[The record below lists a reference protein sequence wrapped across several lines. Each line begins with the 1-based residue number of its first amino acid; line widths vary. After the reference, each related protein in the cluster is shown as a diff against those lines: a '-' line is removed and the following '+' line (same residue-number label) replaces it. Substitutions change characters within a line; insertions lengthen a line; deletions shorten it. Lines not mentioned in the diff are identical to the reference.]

1 MRYCLYCFL
10 FPLMYACVS
19 DYSQNQTTKNN
30 EPGNAGLMA
39 TNTVEHHM
47 DSSENRL
54 EAEAE
59 TRTDFSVTRKQIPIK
74 VNDLIGIN
82 AFEWDF
88 LQNPNDLNEIEKI
101 YEPHIPLIK
110 SFKSVRHFLDWE
122 NMELTEGSYTF
133 NPAARGSWNYDLIYE
148 WAESQG
154 LDMLVCVKNSPAWLY
169 QTYPQDQQD
178 NENAPAPY
186 KANREDP
193 KSYIAMGR
201 FAFQF
206 AARYGSN
213 KEVDSSLVSVNSAP
227 RWNHDP
233 INRVKIGLNL
243 IKYVECNNEPDKW
256 WKGAKAKQDGRA
268 YAANLSAFYDGHQGR
283 LGKNVGVKNADP
295 NMKVVM
301 GGLARADIQFVKDMV
316 EWCRE
321 NRGLKPDGSVDLC
334 FDVLNFHMYSNDN
347 MTWYTEET
355 KNTQRGRAPET
366 TAMAKIADTWTNY
379 AASIGDM
386 PVWMTESGF
395 DLGEKSVQRAIPI
408 GEKPAIITQAD
419 WVLRTSLLLARHGV
433 QRVFF
438 YQLFD
443 TDAPGVHSNSPF
455 GKTGLVD
462 YHQRRPAA
470 NYLYQ
475 FGRLMG
481 EYKYQETLNN
491 NPVVDR
497 YEWNGKSMYILYV
510 PDERGR
516 TATYKLDLEDA
527 AKAVIRYLNPKGDQ
541 MTEKPV
547 STQAGKINVQVTETP
562 VFVEAAT

>member
-1 MRYCLYCFL
+1 MKYVFYFALSLLIFS
-10 FPLMYACVS
+10 CVG
-19 DYSQNQTTKNN
+19 DHSQSQTTDTVGN
-30 EPGNAGLMA
+30 ESDVVAS
-39 TNTVEHHM
+39 TVTDTVEHRI
-47 DSSENRL
+47 DSGENLL
-54 EAEAE
+54 ETAISKRAH
-59 TRTDFSVTRKQIPIK
+59 IPVK

-88 LQNPNDLNEIEKI
+88 LQNPNDHNEIEKI

-122 NMELTEGSYTF
+122 NMELAEGSYTF
-133 NPAARGSWNYDLIYE
+133 NPAARGSWNYDLVYE
-148 WAESQG
+148 WAKSQG
-154 LDMLVCVKNSPAWLY
+154 IDMLICIKNSPAWLY
-169 QTYPQDQQD
+169 QTYPQDQHD

-186 KANREDP
+186 GANREDP

-206 AARYGSN
+206 AARYGRSKN
-213 KEVDSSLVSVNSAP
+213 IDSSLVSVNSTP

-243 IKYVECNNEPDKW
+243 VKYVECNNEPDKW
-256 WKGAKAKQDGRA
+256 WKGPKAEQNGRA

-283 LGKNVGVKNADP
+283 LGKNVGIKNADP

-321 NRGLKPDGSVDLC
+321 NRGLKADGSVDLC
-334 FDVLNFHMYSNDN
+334 FDILNFHMYSNDN

-366 TAMAKIADTWTNY
+366 TSMAKIADTWTEY
-379 AASIGDM
+379 AASIGNM
-386 PVWMTESGF
+386 PVWMTESGY
-395 DLGEKSVQRAIPI
+395 DLGPKSVQRAIPI
-408 GEKPAIITQAD
+408 GDKPAIMTQAD

-433 QRVFF
+433 QKVFF
-438 YQLFD
+438 FQLFD
-443 TDAPGVHSNSPF
+443 TDAPGANSNSPF
-455 GKTGLVD
+455 GRSGLVD
-462 YHQRRPAA
+462 YQQRRPAA

-481 EYKYQETLNN
+481 NYEYQETLSR
-491 NPVVDR
+491 NPMVDR
-497 YEWNGKSMYILYV
+497 YELDGKSIYVLYV
-510 PDERGR
+510 PDEQGR
-516 TATYKLDLEDA
+516 TAGYELDLKGAE
-527 AKAVIRYLNPKGDQ
+527 KAVIRYLNPKGNQ
-541 MTEKPV
+541 MTEKPI

-562 VFVEAAT
+562 IFVEATS